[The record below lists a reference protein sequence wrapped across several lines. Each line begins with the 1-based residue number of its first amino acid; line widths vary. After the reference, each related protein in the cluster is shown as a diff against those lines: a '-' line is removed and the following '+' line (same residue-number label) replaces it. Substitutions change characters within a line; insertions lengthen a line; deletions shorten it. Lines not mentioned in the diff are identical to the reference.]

1 MNRPITT
8 LFMLESLDGKINSGN
23 SDALDVDRDWKGIAG
38 LREGLQQ
45 YYDLESETDTFSF
58 NTGRVMAKIGVNER
72 TEVPEKMDVVTFVIL
87 DNAPHL
93 TEQGV
98 DYLCRWTGRLI
109 LVTTNTAHPAFA
121 MREKYDNLEILQ
133 YDELDLGR
141 MLTDLREKYGAERL
155 TIQSGGSMNGRFLRE
170 DLIDFV
176 HVVIAPVLVGGHDT
190 PTLID
195 GDAISIPSQLSAIR
209 PMKLQE
215 CNALNDSYVQ
225 LRYEVI
231 HRDSVL

>member
-109 LVTTNTAHPAFA
+109 IVTTNGSHPAFA

-141 MLTDLREKYGAERL
+141 MLVDLREKFGAERL
-155 TIQSGGSMNGRFLRE
+155 TIQSGGNMNGRFLRE

-176 HVVIAPVLVGGHDT
+176 HVVVAPVLVGGRDT

-195 GDAISIPSQLSAIR
+195 GDAISIPAQLSAIR

-225 LRYEVI
+225 LRYEVM

>member
-1 MNRPITT
+1 M
-8 LFMLESLDGKINSGN
+8 NSG
-23 SDALDVDRDWKGIAG
+23 SLISLSSELRATISFAGSSSRTTASIA
-38 LREGLQQ
+38 
-45 YYDLESETDTFSF
+45 
-58 NTGRVMAKIGVNER
+58 
-72 TEVPEKMDVVTFVIL
+72 P
-87 DNAPHL
+87 
-93 TEQGV
+93 
-98 DYLCRWTGRLI
+98 
-109 LVTTNTAHPAFA
+109 
-121 MREKYDNLEILQ
+121 
-133 YDELDLGR
+133 
-141 MLTDLREKYGAERL
+141 
-155 TIQSGGSMNGRFLRE
+155 FLRARAASIPVLK
-170 DLIDFV
+170 DLIDFA